1 MAQVH
6 PTSNYLSWSSLQLS
20 VTTFFTSRMEWKGC
34 VQLWHYFFFIF
45 LIEVQF
51 IYVLSSAV
59 QQNDSVVQ
67 DIYMCVYIHIHNS
80 FVYLFHYGLSQD
92 IEYGFLC

>member
-1 MAQVH
+1 M
-6 PTSNYLSWSSLQLS
+6 
-20 VTTFFTSRMEWKGC
+20 
-34 VQLWHYFFFIF
+34 QLWHHFFFIF

-51 IYVLSSAV
+51 IYNVLISAV
-59 QQNDSVVQ
+59 QQNDSAVQ
-67 DIYMCVYIHIHNS
+67 DIYMCIYIHIHNS